1 MARPDPDKVADR
13 TDEDPQKMLVLLVFL
28 VVAAVM
34 LSGYLWYQSER
45 DAAEAER
52 AKARYA
58 DVEQGVPEPETAS
71 AQRIESER
79 SAEPSASGALMRS
92 DTLDFSVGISANGFK
107 PVEFQIGARS
117 TPLNVPLSR
126 GRPAALRRE
135 PAYEGSE
142 QWYGVLTLGSPVREF
157 PFALDLLPNGKFA
170 IWFDADA
177 NGDLTD
183 DGAPL
188 TNKGS
193 GDGGPGG
200 FATTLR
206 VAWRTLSAEAPF
218 DGEFSIWFYSNKSGW
233 ARDHRASHYSRTQL
247 KGKVAVGRDVYVA
260 WIADS
265 GYNDADLTNDGM
277 WVDLNANGKADKDEW
292 YADVRARGRRAA
304 GARGRVEVRW

>member
-1 MARPDPDKVADR
+1 MAPSRPPKVADR
-13 TDEDPQKMLVLLVFL
+13 TGEDPQKALTLLVFL
-28 VVAAVM
+28 AVAGVT

-58 DVEQGVPEPETAS
+58 IVEQGGAEPETATAEVVQS
-71 AQRIESER
+71 DRGV
-79 SAEPSASGALMRS
+79 EPSAQTGPGTADL
-92 DTLDFSVGISANGFK
+92 SVTISANGFE
-107 PVEFQIGARS
+107 PVEFQIGAGS
-117 TPLNVPLSR
+117 TPLNVPLS
-126 GRPAALRRE
+126 GDRPAALRRE
-135 PAYEGSE
+135 PAYEGSQ

-157 PFALDLLPNGKFA
+157 AFALDLLPNGKFA
-170 IWFDADA
+170 MWFDVDA

-183 DGAPL
+183 DGAPR
-188 TNKGS
+188 TNQGS

-200 FATTLR
+200 FATILR
-206 VAWRTLSAEAPF
+206 VPWRALTAEAPF
-218 DGEFSIWFYSNKSGW
+218 DGDFSIWFYSNKSGW
-233 ARDHRASHYSRTQL
+233 KRGQRASHYSRTQL
-247 KGKVAVGRDVYVA
+247 KGRQLIGDREYVA

-292 YADVRARGRRAA
+292 YADLGARGRRAA